1 MKKLELA
8 AIVVMVVSTVWFFC
22 SSMELRDCL
31 LFCIA
36 LAGSNA
42 VAVYEEAKEEDARY

>member
-1 MKKLELA
+1 MKKLEIA

-22 SSMELRDCL
+22 SSMELSDCL

-42 VAVYEEAKEEDARY
+42 VAVYAETSGDDAW

>member
-1 MKKLELA
+1 MKKLEIA
-8 AIVVMVVSTVWFFC
+8 AIVIMVVSTVWFFC

-42 VAVYEEAKEEDARY
+42 VAVYAETSGDDAW

>member
-1 MKKLELA
+1 MKKLEIA

-36 LAGSNA
+36 LAGTNA
-42 VAVYEEAKEEDARY
+42 MAVYAETSGDDAW

>member
-1 MKKLELA
+1 MKKLEIA

-36 LAGSNA
+36 LAGTNA
-42 VAVYEEAKEEDARY
+42 MAVYAETSSDDAW

>member
-1 MKKLELA
+1 MKKLEIA

-22 SSMELRDCL
+22 SSMELSDCL

-36 LAGSNA
+36 LAGTNA
-42 VAVYEEAKEEDARY
+42 MAVYAETNGDDAW